1 MTEPGDARTAV
12 IVAAH
17 GRRGRLK
24 DWHAAEHPYVVRG
37 RRLRVVCGDR
47 VQWEPGQHNEVTV
60 TAIQP
65 RANSLRRLDT
75 ARNSTEVL
83 AANLTL
89 VGVVCASEPQPD
101 WFVIDRYLCAAA
113 DMGARAILVVN
124 KCDLARPDP
133 AELDTYRRAGYRVL
147 EVSAQAGQ
155 GLAELAKAFDSETG
169 ILVGQSGVGK
179 SSLINRLVPG
189 VAVSTSG
196 LTRGSAE
203 GRHTTTASVMHTLP
217 GGGRLIDAPGVRD
230 FLPAIDDDRA
240 VQVGFAEILAAAAQC
255 RFTDCRHMREPG
267 CAVKTAVDE
276 AAISARRYESYRR
289 LLRSTQSAPSR

>member
-1 MTEPGDARTAV
+1 MRRRG
-12 IVAAH
+12 H
-17 GRRGRLK
+17 GR
-24 DWHAAEHPYVVRG
+24 P
-37 RRLRVVCGDR
+37 RRSL
-47 VQWEPGQHNEVTV
+47 WSTSAIWPGPIRRSWTP
-60 TAIQP
+60 TSRASAIACW
-65 RANSLRRLDT
+65 R
-75 ARNSTEVL
+75 
-83 AANLTL
+83 
-89 VGVVCASEPQPD
+89 
-101 WFVIDRYLCAAA
+101 
-113 DMGARAILVVN
+113 
-124 KCDLARPDP
+124 
-133 AELDTYRRAGYRVL
+133 YRRR
-147 EVSAQAGQ
+147 QAS
-155 GLAELAKAFDSETG
+155 GLAELARGHSTARQASW
-169 ILVGQSGVGK
+169 SGSQGSAR

-203 GRHTTTASVMHTLP
+203 GRHTTTRVRDASHCPAV
-217 GGGRLIDAPGVRD
+217 GRLIDAPGVRD